1 MGGGTTPVDNR
12 RQVSRRLDRLRRL
25 DRVEEVEQEEVKVRD
40 VIRLMEHDGWVLSR
54 TRGSHRQ
61 YKHPTK
67 PGLVTIPGKPG
78 RDLPVGLQRSILRQA
93 GLLED
98 RRRPGGAVP

>member
-1 MGGGTTPVDNR
+1 M
-12 RQVSRRLDRLRRL
+12 
-25 DRVEEVEQEEVKVRD
+25 KVREA
-40 VIRLMEHDGWVLSR
+40 VKLIEKDGWVLSR

-61 YKHPTK
+61 FKHPTK

-93 GLLED
+93 GLLGD
-98 RRRPGGAVP
+98 QRRPDGAVPCPTPMHPAI